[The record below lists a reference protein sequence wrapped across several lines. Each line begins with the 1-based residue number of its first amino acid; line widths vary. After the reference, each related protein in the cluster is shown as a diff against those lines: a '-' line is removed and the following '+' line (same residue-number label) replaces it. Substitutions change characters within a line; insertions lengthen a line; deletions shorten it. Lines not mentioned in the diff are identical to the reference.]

1 MERRIFHGV
10 STTTHMQYEKNE
22 SFLGSP
28 SLESFLKIYKKTG
41 TVWMG
46 EPVSELKMKGFPN
59 VFYEQIVKTGAW
71 LLLEAD
77 GARCLPVKVP
87 AVHEPVILPE
97 TTMVCNVYGLDAP
110 GRTIEEICFRSQL
123 AAQILGKKETDLLEE
138 RDLVFLAASM
148 QGGKKQVEDREYHV
162 ILNKADTQERMES
175 ARKIGHALKK
185 LGIKHVHMTA
195 DLL

>member
-1 MERRIFHGV
+1 MIQSMRKDGWKEYDSLFDALELKADHREIISLTGGGGKTTVIRRLQKECMERRIFHGV

-123 AAQILGKKETDLLEE
+123 AAQILGKK
-138 RDLVFLAASM
+138 
-148 QGGKKQVEDREYHV
+148 
-162 ILNKADTQERMES
+162 
-175 ARKIGHALKK
+175 
-185 LGIKHVHMTA
+185 
-195 DLL
+195 